1 MNNNSPNG
9 YSTELSISRYVDYA
23 DNNGEIKK
31 VNIGS
36 KRLYELFKNNIQ
48 SNKERYGKSFSLEAN
63 HKEIIEELTAQFG
76 SETLVEVSG
85 KSCRRLQLD
94 IMNVCYKELQDH
106 ILGDF
111 VFTYKGTLIVLDVV
125 DYDQRMNSFFK
136 DYLLAKLVKMKKRSK
151 LFQKLAQ
158 LQMGNP
164 TKYLSIVWNGR
175 SEKDLLE
182 FIDEKEEENISLRR
196 KYNEVKENK
205 SEVSKILTQIHVKTN
220 IFL

>member
-1 MNNNSPNG
+1 M
-9 YSTELSISRYVDYA
+9 
-23 DNNGEIKK
+23 
-31 VNIGS
+31 
-36 KRLYELFKNNIQ
+36 
-48 SNKERYGKSFSLEAN
+48 
-63 HKEIIEELTAQFG
+63 
-76 SETLVEVSG
+76 
-85 KSCRRLQLD
+85 
-94 IMNVCYKELQDH
+94 
-106 ILGDF
+106 
-111 VFTYKGTLIVLDVV
+111 VFRS

-205 SEVSKILTQIHVKTN
+205 SVSKILTQIHVKTN